1 MTKLLGIRTVYNID
15 PNKTFRIADILEAGA
30 IIPHSVKLD
39 ELKLEDLQNENCAL
53 CDGTGYKRVSPTIL
67 ATCDHNEPEQ
77 CRCIEYAGDD
87 PECPVHGWA
96 NEQEGS
102 DTSTMTQLNDAGYGC
117 GGIF

>member
-1 MTKLLGIRTVYNID
+1 MKTLLGIRTVYDID

-30 IIPHSVKLD
+30 ILSHSVKLD
-39 ELKLEDLQNENCAL
+39 ELKLEDL
-53 CDGTGYKRVSPTIL
+53 T
-67 ATCDHNEPEQ
+67 EQ
-77 CRCIEYAGDD
+77 CVCLEYAGDD
-87 PECPVHGWA
+87 PKCPVHGWM